1 MQMLLSKSEE
11 FGNNIGLSIIKGK
24 IKKIKKQKKIYL
36 KIPVIG
42 WHPIITEEDQYKNQP
57 LKINKF
63 NSKKFYFV
71 HSYKAIPDKK
81 KEILA
86 YYKYGTEK
94 ITAIVG
100 RDNVIGSQFHPEK
113 SGQNGINLI
122 KTFLKIN

>member
-1 MQMLLSKSEE
+1 MLLSKSKE

-24 IKKIKKQKKIYL
+24 IKKIKKQKKISL
-36 KIPVIG
+36 KVPVIG
-42 WHPIITEEDQYKNQP
+42 WHPIIIGEDQYKNQP
-57 LKINKF
+57 FKINRF

>member
-36 KIPVIG
+36 KVPVIG
-42 WHPIITEEDQYKNQP
+42 WHPIIIGEDQYKNQP
-57 LKINKF
+57 FKINRF